1 MTSENGKNSQT
12 LFIFLLP
19 NNCKWSGCHVYP
31 PNWKTTKAKLSL
43 NWNSDSIFIDPQQVD
58 KYPKEKSIRL
68 KKGVKKF

>member
-12 LFIFLLP
+12 LFMFLLP
-19 NNCKWSGCHVYP
+19 NNFKWSGFHVYSP
-31 PNWKTTKAKLSL
+31 KWKATKAKLSL
-43 NWNSDSIFIDPQQVD
+43 NWNADSFFIDPQQVD